1 MQQCCK
7 STLVKSI
14 TQQTF
19 NKFLV
24 GKRAI
29 SKFNLGL
36 ITFTLRIKGIQ
47 AKNSKF

>member
-29 SKFNLGL
+29 SKINLGI

-47 AKNSKF
+47 AKNRKF